1 MIDQFGRNINYLRIS
16 VTDKCNLRCGYC
28 IPPGQTG
35 LLLPENIL
43 TNRQLLRLVSLFAEA
58 GINRIRLTG
67 GEPLLR
73 EDLPELIKSI
83 KNIKGIDNVSVTTNG
98 LLLHRRLPDLLH
110 AGLDGINLSLDTLD
124 ARIFQ
129 RNRPPASAFFLTGA
143 AGSCFP
149 AGSLRLPS
157 AALFFRVFLFSRST
171 GAASGGRL
179 SGASPAVSVLLVL
192 QAAEALFASGAA
204 GAALASGAA
213 GAAAAPPFLCL
224 ADDMPQGQNE

>member
-83 KNIKGIDNVSVTTNG
+83 KTSKELITYQSPPTACCCTAGYQICFMRGWMVS
-98 LLLHRRLPDLLH
+98 
-110 AGLDGINLSLDTLD
+110 I
-124 ARIFQ
+124 
-129 RNRPPASAFFLTGA
+129 SALIPLTRGN
-143 AGSCFP
+143 
-149 AGSLRLPS
+149 
-157 AALFFRVFLFSRST
+157 T
-171 GAASGGRL
+171 
-179 SGASPAVSVLLVL
+179 
-192 QAAEALFASGAA
+192 
-204 GAALASGAA
+204 
-213 GAAAAPPFLCL
+213 
-224 ADDMPQGQNE
+224 QN

>member
-83 KNIKGIDNVSVTTNG
+83 KNIKGIDNVSV
-98 LLLHRRLPDLLH
+98 
-110 AGLDGINLSLDTLD
+110 LSL
-124 ARIFQ
+124 IHI
-129 RNRPPASAFFLTGA
+129 
-143 AGSCFP
+143 
-149 AGSLRLPS
+149 
-157 AALFFRVFLFSRST
+157 
-171 GAASGGRL
+171 
-179 SGASPAVSVLLVL
+179 
-192 QAAEALFASGAA
+192 
-204 GAALASGAA
+204 
-213 GAAAAPPFLCL
+213 
-224 ADDMPQGQNE
+224 